1 MATEEL
7 WNQYKFAGDPEAKH
21 GLISHYLP
29 MVPILAGR
37 MAMKLSAVVGYEDL
51 VGWGVIGLI
60 EAVEKFDPGRGVKFE
75 TYATTRIK
83 GAMADGMREAD
94 WVPRSVR
101 QNARRIA
108 RVYASLEKELGRAAT
123 DEEVAAEMGVSLEEF
138 QRMVADASRGA
149 VLSLDEMIQMSENGR
164 HVTLLDAV
172 PDMETPDPLAV
183 CEVEDLKERLARA
196 IDELPERERLV
207 VTLHYYDE
215 LTVKEIAEILG
226 VSEGRVSQLH
236 TRAVLRLRSRLAP
249 GEASDTKVAGGT
261 RRAHG

>member
-7 WNQYKFAGDPEAKH
+7 WNQYKFGGGPGAKEE
-21 GLISHYLP
+21 LIARYLP
-29 MVPILAGR
+29 MVPVLAGR

-108 RVYASLEKELGRAAT
+108 RAYAALERRLGRPAT
-123 DEEVAAEMGVSLEEF
+123 DEEAAAELGVSLGEF

-149 VLSLDEMIQMSENGR
+149 VLSLDEMIQMSEDGR
-164 HVTLLDAV
+164 QVTLLDAV
-172 PDMETPDPLAV
+172 PDLESPDPLAV
-183 CEVEDLKERLARA
+183 CEVEDLKEHLARA
-196 IDELPERERLV
+196 IDELPEREKLV

-215 LTVKEIAEILG
+215 LTVREIAEILG

-236 TRAVLRLRSRLAP
+236 TRAVLRLRSRLARS
-249 GEASDTKVAGGT
+249 EE
-261 RRAHG
+261 HG

>member
-7 WNQYKFAGDPEAKH
+7 WDQYKSGGDPGAKEE
-21 GLISHYLP
+21 LIARYLP
-29 MVPILAGR
+29 MVPVLAGG

-75 TYATTRIK
+75 TYAKTRIK

-108 RVYASLEKELGRAAT
+108 RAYAALERRLERPAT
-123 DEEVAAEMGVSLEEF
+123 DEEAAAEIGVSLEEF
-138 QRMVADASRGA
+138 HKMVADVSRGA
-149 VLSLDEMIQMSENGR
+149 VLSLDEIIQTSEDGR
-164 HVTLLDAV
+164 QVTVLDAV
-172 PDMETPDPLAV
+172 PDPESPDPLAV
-183 CEVEDLKERLARA
+183 CEAGDLKERLASA
-196 IDELPERERLV
+196 IDELPEREKLV
-207 VTLHYYDE
+207 VTLHYHDE
-215 LTVKEIAEILG
+215 LTVREIAEILG

-236 TRAVLRLRSRLAP
+236 TRAVLRLRSRLMP
-249 GEASDTKVAGGT
+249 GGDQDN
-261 RRAHG
+261 